1 MGAIGVTLIIDIY
14 FFNFFRRVKM
24 EKIRKFFST
33 ISSWVKFPYI
43 ILREVCEE
51 IDRCYDALSDEQKER
66 LNNLVN
72 DLGKDPMP

>member
-1 MGAIGVTLIIDIY
+1 
-14 FFNFFRRVKM
+14 
-24 EKIRKFFST
+24 
-33 ISSWVKFPYI
+33 
-43 ILREVCEE
+43 LREVCEE